1 MSLSKIYCGE
11 LLWHISSMTDDQWLK
26 RNADRADITQALLLF
41 HTDNAC
47 NPIRDANN
55 HTAVKLWRRY
65 QELRIQG
72 SSDKESRIIAFNQAL
87 DEVMPVM
94 KRRKIIYLCSPY
106 SGNVEQNIKNACIAA
121 KEAILV
127 DNVAPIIPHL
137 MYPVIL
143 DDDIPEERA
152 LGIDLDIDLISKC
165 DELWY
170 YGDTISAGMR
180 AEIDFAQANQIP
192 VIAKP
197 WPDTIEV

>member
-41 HTDNAC
+41 HTDDAC
-47 NPIRDANN
+47 NPIRDTNN
-55 HTAVKLWRRY
+55 HPAVKLWRRY

-87 DEVMPVM
+87 DEVMPIT

-121 KEAILV
+121 KEAILA

-170 YGDTISAGMR
+170 YGDIISSGMR

-197 WPDTIEV
+197 WPATIEV